1 MHLEEVGKDITIS
14 EIKDKGSKIS
24 LLFDNGEKAKVYRA
38 TYIEFNLNPG
48 ITLNQEAIKE
58 INSFD
63 EKEEIIEY
71 LKSLIAKRPYN
82 EAELLKKCISKF
94 KNYNNVSKAISELK
108 SYHLIDDQDYIEN
121 YMDYFDRN
129 NYGKYFIIN
138 FFKNNGLK
146 EELIEKLEFCD
157 ENELKKAR
165 NYFDS
170 IKNKYVSGNFAKQKK
185 KIYDLMLRRGFSI
198 ENILEVLN
206 DLKVNQTAELERLK
220 KDYRKVKM
228 KYFVTND
235 SGVDANSKII
245 SKLINKGYNLEDIN
259 TIIEEDNDFGEAE
272 EILND

>member
-71 LKSLIAKRPYN
+71 LKSLITKRPYN

-94 KNYNNVSKAISELK
+94 KNYNNVSKAINELK

-206 DLKVNQTAELERLK
+206 DLKINQTAELERLK

>member
-14 EIKDKGSKIS
+14 EIKEKGSKIS

-71 LKSLIAKRPYN
+71 LKSLITKRPYN

-94 KNYNNVSKAISELK
+94 KNYNNVSKAINELK
-108 SYHLIDDQDYIEN
+108 SYNLIDDQDYIEN